1 MSRSGV
7 NPAVYARGDRPAV
20 EGYFY
25 GEREDCRILRD
36 LREVVATGRTVEI
49 EDALEPAI
57 RLGIGRD
64 ILGHDKAGNGDPAD
78 FFEML
83 VVVQAG
89 GHGRAAS
96 MAGAARR
103 PGGLARRRAGSV
115 RGFL

>member
-89 GHGRAAS
+89 GPWAGRIYGWS
-96 MAGAARR
+96 GPAARR
-103 PGGLARRRAGSV
+103 SGSTSS
-115 RGFL
+115 G